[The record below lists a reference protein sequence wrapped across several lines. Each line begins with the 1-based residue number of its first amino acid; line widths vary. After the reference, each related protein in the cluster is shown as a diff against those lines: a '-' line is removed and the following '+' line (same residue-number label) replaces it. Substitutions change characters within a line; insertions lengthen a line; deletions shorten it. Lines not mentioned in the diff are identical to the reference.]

1 MAIVSITAG
10 KKTRTHEAKA
20 EAMRKTWGENTIVW
34 FTRASHYALYGIDAE
49 LTAKIFN
56 ISLDFMLYNNEFVAY
71 LAKSQYDWRTAQA
84 IAQGYKIV
92 ILQD

>member
-1 MAIVSITAG
+1 MATVSITTG
-10 KKTRTHEAKA
+10 KKPRTHEAKA
-20 EAMRKTWGENTIVW
+20 EAMRATWGENTIVW
-34 FTRASHYALYGIDAE
+34 FTRASHYAVYGIDAE

-56 ISLDFMLYNNEFVAY
+56 ISLDYMLYNNEFVAY
-71 LAKSQYDWRTAQA
+71 LAKSQYDWRTATA

>member
-1 MAIVSITAG
+1 MAIVSITSVQEP
-10 KKTRTHEAKA
+10 RTHEAKA
-20 EAMRKTWGENTIVW
+20 KAMRETWGENTIVW
-34 FTRASHYALYGIDAE
+34 FARPSHYAVYGKDAD

-71 LAKSQYDWRTAQA
+71 LVKSQYDWRTATA